1 MSACRAYRGVVRGIA
16 LYTTLRLAMLLA
28 VWLVIQV
35 VTPLRGLIAIA
46 IAIVISGIIS
56 FVVLDR
62 PRNQASRGLS
72 GFFRR
77 IDERIERSR
86 TAEDV
91 DDEPVQPA
99 SGQADAESE
108 QQPVGEH
115 DETGRLQDGDE
126 GATRRPA

>member
-1 MSACRAYRGVVRGIA
+1 MSACRAYRGGVRGIA

-46 IAIVISGIIS
+46 VAIVISGIIS
-56 FVVLDR
+56 FIVLDR

-72 GFFRR
+72 GVFRR

-86 TAEDV
+86 TAEDF
-91 DDEPVQPA
+91 DDEPVQPV
-99 SGQADAESE
+99 SGQADAQPE

-115 DETGRLQDGDE
+115 NETGGLQDGDE
-126 GATRRPA
+126 GATRSPA